1 MTRQLNRDDR
11 ESITKIRSIIN
22 DHTLTDLQRMTAVST
37 LCSIAQGFAPDT
49 NAFTK
54 KLEVYSVVL
63 AKLKRMMSYLDSL
76 DKNSVSYREVHKLI
90 NPVFTEVHKLEDQ
103 LKSESFTI
111 LGNISDDDGAT
122 DGLDQLLK
130 GLTPNGN
137 VTPTPRTDA

>member
-1 MTRQLNRDDR
+1 MTRQLSRDDR

-37 LCSIAQGFAPDT
+37 LGSIAQGFGTEP
-49 NAFTK
+49 FTK
-54 KLEVYSVVL
+54 KLETYSIAL

-90 NPVFTEVHKLEDQ
+90 NPVFTEVHRLEDE

-111 LGNISDDDGAT
+111 LGNINDDDGAT
-122 DGLDQLLK
+122 DSIGILLK